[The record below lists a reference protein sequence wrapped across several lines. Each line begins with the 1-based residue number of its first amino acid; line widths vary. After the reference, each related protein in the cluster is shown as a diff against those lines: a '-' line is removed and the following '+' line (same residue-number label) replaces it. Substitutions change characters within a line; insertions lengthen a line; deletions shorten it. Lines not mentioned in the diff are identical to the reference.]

1 VPSVIRRGGEV
12 FPSFSA
18 GASGSGIVVCIEFLA
33 VNEGK
38 RILIVDDEPLVLNAI
53 SRVLQEKGFV
63 VRTANNG
70 EEGLTEAKRF
80 RPDLV
85 LTDVRMP
92 VMDGW
97 DFIRHLR
104 SSPDF
109 TLVPVLV
116 LTDTDSFDSRI
127 QGFRLG
133 ADDFVGK
140 GTVINELEVRIVR
153 ALDRSNAI
161 SDALN
166 GARRAIS
173 WAREALDEA
182 LTHTTP
188 VGMAAPENG
197 NATASQQA
205 GAQFEPPNHQEATI
219 NDLKAMSQQQVAAA
233 SSHPA
238 PAMTDS
244 PFGNDE
250 FKVSTHSSSASD
262 SPSGGAMISSDEFSV
277 SAKVSEAPTDGSTD
291 IATLAKSS
299 QGSPGNWIASPSLEA
314 PEQDPGAD
322 VAEPQDDEGLPGMRG
337 SLQQIGLASILTLLA
352 GGEKTG
358 ILTLSH
364 PDGGAGRILMRGGV
378 ILKIKIDGKPEMEP
392 VGAVSELIKWKE
404 ASFVFKMIDVTAA
417 DEVKIPVQHL
427 LMEASRI
434 FDEG

>member
-1 VPSVIRRGGEV
+1 M
-12 FPSFSA
+12 
-18 GASGSGIVVCIEFLA
+18 
-33 VNEGK
+33 NEGK

-53 SRVLQEKGFV
+53 SRVLQEKGYS

-80 RPDLV
+80 LPDLV

-104 SSPDF
+104 SSPEF

-153 ALDRSNAI
+153 ALERSNAI
-161 SDALN
+161 NEALN
-166 GARRAIS
+166 GARKAIS

-182 LTHTTP
+182 LTHAIP
-188 VGMAAPENG
+188 VGLPN
-197 NATASQQA
+197 TAKPNPNSPPPD
-205 GAQFEPPNHQEATI
+205 GSMPEPPNLRDATI
-219 NDLKAMSQQQVAAA
+219 NELKAMSQQQTSAPPP
-233 SSHPA
+233 PA
-238 PAMTDS
+238 EPIADS
-244 PFGNDE
+244 PFGSDE
-250 FKVSTHSSSASD
+250 FTVSTGAPAARSSS
-262 SPSGGAMISSDEFSV
+262 SGGPMISSDEFSV
-277 SAKVSEAPTDGSTD
+277 SAAAAAPAADPSAD
-291 IATLAKSS
+291 VETLAKSP
-299 QGSPGNWIASPSLEA
+299 QGLPGNWIASPSLEA
-314 PEQDPGAD
+314 PEQDAATDG
-322 VAEPQDDEGLPGMRG
+322 VPQDNEGLPGMRG

-364 PDGGAGRILMRGGV
+364 PDGGAGRILMRSGV

-392 VGAVSELIKWKE
+392 VGAVSELIRWKE
-404 ASFVFKMIDVTAA
+404 AMFVFKMIDVTAA

-427 LMEASRI
+427 LMEASRV